1 MASIKAPASAPS
13 PGSCCYRLTA
23 RGRMRVDMADKA
35 IDTTSPLLAMG
46 LFETVG
52 PDEVPRPAIP
62 AQCRRNSNVGELL
75 RA

>member
-1 MASIKAPASAPS
+1 MASITAPASAPS

-23 RGRMRVDMADKA
+23 PGRMRVDMADKA

-46 LFETVG
+46 LIKTVC
-52 PDEVPRPAIP
+52 PDEVPRHAIP
-62 AQCRRNSNVGELL
+62 VQYRRNSNVGELI

>member
-1 MASIKAPASAPS
+1 
-13 PGSCCYRLTA
+13 
-23 RGRMRVDMADKA
+23 MADKA